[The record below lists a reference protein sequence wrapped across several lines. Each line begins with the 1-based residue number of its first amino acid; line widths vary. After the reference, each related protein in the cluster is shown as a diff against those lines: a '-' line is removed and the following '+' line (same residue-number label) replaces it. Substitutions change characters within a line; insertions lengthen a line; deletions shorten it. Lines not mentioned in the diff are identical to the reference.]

1 MTKTGPQIYPGAI
14 RGTHWYEDNWGGD
27 PMESNVIVL
36 HTTEGLNVPS
46 YADSKGRVGA
56 MVPNMTVLPG
66 IQSQK
71 VEWYQH
77 FSVDVSS
84 RALANK
90 LGGVDTNTMNAYQI
104 EFVGTC
110 DDSKRNTWKLGDKTY
125 KAGVD
130 YIYWPDAPDWLL
142 KKVAAHIAWLV
153 KNHNFKLNVPS
164 LWLRYGKDTHRPG
177 VTPASYGASPA
188 RMSGSQWL
196 NFYGICG
203 HMHVPENDHG
213 DPGAFPVQKLLT
225 FVREILNPTT
235 SYTVKDG
242 DTLYSIA
249 KKFLGDGNR
258 YTEIKT
264 LNKLTS
270 DTITPGQKLK
280 IPAK

>member
-14 RGTHWYEDNWGGD
+14 RGSHWYEDNWGGD
-27 PMESNVIVL
+27 AMESNVIVL
-36 HTTEGLNVPS
+36 HTTEGLTVPGYNGGS
-46 YADSKGRVGA
+46 QA
-56 MVPNMTVLPG
+56 PNMTVLPK
-66 IQSQK
+66 ILSEK
-71 VEWYQH
+71 AEWYQH

-90 LGGVDTNTMNAYQI
+90 LGGVATNTLNVYQL
-104 EFVGTC
+104 EMVGTC
-110 DDSKRNTWKLGDKTY
+110 DDSKRNTWKIGSKTY
-125 KAGVD
+125 RAGVD
-130 YIYWPDAPDWLL
+130 YIYWPEAPDWLL
-142 KKVAAHIAWLV
+142 KEVAKHIAWLV
-153 KNHNFKLNVPS
+153 KNHNFKLNVPK
-164 LWLRYGKDTHRPG
+164 LWLRYGKDDRRPG

-188 RMSGSQWL
+188 RMTFSQWE

-203 HMHVPENDHG
+203 HMHAPENTHG
-213 DPGAFPVQKLLT
+213 DPGAFPIERLLK

-270 DTITPGQKLK
+270 DTISPGQKLK